1 MKPGIFSKY
10 YILIATIV
18 VYLFA
23 VWVIYPVGNYPVND
37 DWDFILHVKYFSEGK
52 FVKNSLIDASFILQG
67 FLGLLWSN
75 IFGLSFD
82 SLRILTII
90 FFIIFL
96 IGFNKILVLFNLNN
110 KVKLLSNAA
119 LLINP
124 YTISSSLSFMTE
136 IYFLSFMVW
145 SLFFFFKYS
154 DNQNKTNFYLAIT
167 LASASILIRQF
178 GILLLI
184 TYALYFIFI
193 EKKSKNK
200 NLLIIAAGLLI
211 PFSINFIF
219 PIVGTNFNSSFEKL
233 TSLFGGFKEI
243 IYEIVSTPL
252 YLTYLSLTFAPLILS
267 IRTTTPIKKL
277 SYLLIIPLSYL
288 IFITDIFNLRNVFHA
303 ECYFCESNFKHSLN
317 LVDNVIFKGLLSAL
331 LSFLIFKSFHI
342 IKFKNFSKKDL
353 QDKYIFITSVLII
366 LTYCAILISE
376 SFYDRYFLNIEVLLI
391 ILFAYVF
398 KNQIKLN
405 LATLI
410 ISISLFIYIL
420 FLNIEFHNSIKIKF
434 EQTLMLHQKTGFKS
448 SISTHG
454 SISRYLSSKDVNP
467 EELDNVLN
475 YGKVKCYVIRNVK
488 GGESFD
494 KFFNSRFLNNKY
506 LRNPTFKHAN
516 NFTEIPKIEKFQNN
530 IIYRKEYFS
539 PIYNVFDKK
548 VYIISFCTDEAILD
562 QNLEVLK

>member
-1 MKPGIFSKY
+1 MKPGLISRYF
-10 YILIATIV
+10 ILIATIV
-18 VYLFA
+18 VYIIA
-23 VWVIYPVGNYPVND
+23 VWFIKPIGNYPVND
-37 DWDFILHVKYFSEGK
+37 DWDFMLHVKYFSEGK

-82 SLRILTII
+82 SLRLLTVT
-90 FFIIFL
+90 FFVIFL
-96 IGFNKILVLFNLNN
+96 TGFNKILVLFNLNN
-110 KVKLLSNAA
+110 KVKLVANAA

-136 IYFLSFMVW
+136 IYFLSFMIW
-145 SLFFFFKYS
+145 SLFFFFKYTENHS
-154 DNQNKTNFYLAIT
+154 KTNFYLAII
-167 LASASILIRQF
+167 LASSSILIRQF

-184 TYALYFIFI
+184 TYALYFAFI
-193 EKKSKNK
+193 EKKLKNK
-200 NLLIIAAGLLI
+200 SLIVIAAGLII
-211 PFSINFIF
+211 PFLINLLF
-219 PIVGTNFNSSFEKL
+219 PIVGTNFNSGFEKL

-243 IYEIVSTPL
+243 IYEIASTPL
-252 YLTYLSLTFAPLILS
+252 YLTYLSITFAPFILS
-267 IRTTTPIKKL
+267 IKTNTQIKKL
-277 SYLLIIPLSYL
+277 GYLIIIPLSYL

-317 LVDNVIFKGLLSAL
+317 VVDNVIFKGFLSIL
-331 LSFLIFKSFHI
+331 VSFLIVKSFYI
-342 IKFKNFSKKDL
+342 IKFKNFSKKEF
-353 QDKYIFITSVLII
+353 QDKHIFITATLIV

-391 ILFAYVF
+391 ILLAYVF
-398 KNQIKLN
+398 QNQIKLN
-405 LATLI
+405 PATLI
-410 ISISLFIYIL
+410 ISVTLFIYIM

-448 SISTHG
+448 AISTHG
-454 SISRYLSSKDVNP
+454 SISRYLNSKDVNP
-467 EELDNVLN
+467 EELDSVLDS
-475 YGKVKCYVIRNVK
+475 GKIKCYVIRNVK

-494 KFFNSRFLNNKY
+494 KFFNSRYLNNKY

-539 PIYNVFDKK
+539 PIYSIFDKK

-562 QNLEVLK
+562 HNLEVLK